1 MQQTILKGTCSHC
14 NKTNVELDPE
24 FGMCSNNLYDCN
36 STIICRYQMPNG
48 SIIIKAVTCSQCE
61 IGKYAAKAA
70 APKGYITWGIC
81 ETTP

>member
-1 MQQTILKGTCSHC
+1 
-14 NKTNVELDPE
+14 
-24 FGMCSNNLYDCN
+24 
-36 STIICRYQMPNG
+36 MPNG